1 VGWEP
6 SYAKEFKPPEKL
18 GPTEFDYSTINHFLS
33 SGQKGILTA
42 FKGGSEMRGTDLQL
56 SYWLTEKVSFIGEY
70 LIMNA
75 TDESVDFMILSLI
88 DYRQQ
93 EFFLNDRLSHRHS
106 ITVQPGEQVITK
118 VNLAPLQEGSHDFI
132 LLALK
137 MPDPAASSPEGDYL
151 VLSHRANLFVGDL
164 AFPQVNYQPLG
175 TNPGSE
181 QITFSPVIKKG
192 KIKDYFV
199 HINNGGNFPI
209 KLAMI
214 TLLNGKQIPVNSDT
228 GQQILYGEVAAY
240 RQEVLKLKLAGPNC
254 QEDGCELS
262 VLSIENPYVVL
273 EPEAGVMAQI
283 PTRIRAAN
291 LLRLYPAR
299 K

>member
-1 VGWEP
+1 
-6 SYAKEFKPPEKL
+6 
-18 GPTEFDYSTINHFLS
+18 
-33 SGQKGILTA
+33 
-42 FKGGSEMRGTDLQL
+42 
-56 SYWLTEKVSFIGEY
+56 
-70 LIMNA
+70 
-75 TDESVDFMILSLI
+75 MILSLI

-181 QITFSPVIKKG
+181 QITFSPVINLGKDHDDFKPIFADKLKKG